1 MSESTATPR
10 VCLVTGGNR
19 GLGLGVCRSLA
30 QAGYRVALAARDP
43 HKGEPIA
50 KSLRAEGLDVNF
62 FAVDVGELASTDAL
76 ADEVKGALGGVDVLV
91 NNAGILPDQGQS
103 MSVFDA
109 PEERIRLALET
120 NYFGALRMIRAFVPG
135 MVSRRWGR
143 VVNVSSGMGQ
153 LTEMNGHYPA
163 YRTSKAAM
171 NVLTR
176 IVADETQGAGVL
188 VNSVC
193 PGWVKTDMGG
203 ANATRELDE
212 GVRGIVWAATLPDDG
227 PTGGFF
233 RDGKKMTW

>member
-1 MSESTATPR
+1 MGTEKTPR

-19 GLGLGVCRSLA
+19 GLGLGVCRVLA
-30 QAGYRVALAARDP
+30 EQGHRVILTARDP

-50 KSLRAEGLDVNF
+50 KAMRATGLDVTF
-62 FAVDVGELASTDAL
+62 VAVDVADAASVHAL
-76 ADEVKGALGGVDVLV
+76 ADEVKGAFGGVDILV
-91 NNAGILPDQGQS
+91 NNAGILPDQGS
-103 MSVFDA
+103 GMSVFDA

-120 NYFGALRMIRAFVPG
+120 NYFGALRLVRAFVPG
-135 MVSRRWGR
+135 MVARRWGR

-188 VNSVC
+188 INSVC

-212 GVRGIVWAATLPDDG
+212 GIKGIVWAATLPDDG

-233 RDGKKMTW
+233 RDGKKIAW